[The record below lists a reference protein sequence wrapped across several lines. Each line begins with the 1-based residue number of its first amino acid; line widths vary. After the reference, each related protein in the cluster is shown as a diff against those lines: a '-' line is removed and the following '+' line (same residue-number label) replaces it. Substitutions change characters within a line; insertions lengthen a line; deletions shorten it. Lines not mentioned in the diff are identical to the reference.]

1 VPEERLTKDQRRDYA
16 RELARLEREK
26 RQKAESR
33 NRILIRAGVTVAI
46 VGVLGAIAGGIWLST
61 RPEGPGP
68 ANMLSDGIL
77 LTGSGGVVTAVENE
91 GIPAD
96 GEPVPTDPADY
107 ADVPLHIV
115 TYIDFGCP
123 YCNLFET
130 TNSAQIEELVSSG
143 AATLEVHPIEILDDS
158 FHEPDNLVS
167 TRYSSRA
174 ANAAACVAAYEPS
187 SFLDVSDAFFA
198 NQPEEGTSGLTNGE
212 IADLVKG
219 AGVDSDKV
227 NACINDETY
236 KGWVQLAS
244 KRATSDPDLAN
255 PSTGGFGTPT
265 IFVNGERYGGALDD
279 PSAFQQFL
287 ALVIGVDDS
296 GDGSTPSPTPTPTPT
311 PTTAG

>member
-26 RQKAESR
+26 RQKAEAR

-46 VGVLGAIAGGIWLST
+46 VGVLGAIAGGIWLAT

-77 LTGSGGVVTAVENE
+77 LTGSDGAVTAVETD

-107 ADVPLHIV
+107 SDIPLHII

-130 TNSAQIEELVSSG
+130 TNSSQIEELVSSG
-143 AATLEVHPIEILDDS
+143 AATLEVHPIEILDGNFQGS
-158 FHEPDNLVS
+158 
-167 TRYSSRA
+167 RYSSRA
-174 ANAAACVAAYEPS
+174 ANAAACVAAFEPS

-198 NQPEEGTSGLTNGE
+198 NQPAEGTEGLTNGE
-212 IADLVKG
+212 IIDLVTG

-227 NACINDETY
+227 TSCINDETY
-236 KGWVQLAS
+236 RGWVQLAS
-244 KRATSDPDLAN
+244 DRATSNPDLAN

-287 ALVIGVDDS
+287 ALVIDVDDS
-296 GDGSTPSPTPTPTPT
+296 GDGSTSTPTPTPT
-311 PTTAG
+311 PTNP